1 MLTKG
6 DIGLVRGA
14 TSDSDTPSKLGSIR
28 MHDLIRIMQ
37 LPIHIPNV

>member
-28 MHDLIRIMQ
+28 MHDLVRLMQ